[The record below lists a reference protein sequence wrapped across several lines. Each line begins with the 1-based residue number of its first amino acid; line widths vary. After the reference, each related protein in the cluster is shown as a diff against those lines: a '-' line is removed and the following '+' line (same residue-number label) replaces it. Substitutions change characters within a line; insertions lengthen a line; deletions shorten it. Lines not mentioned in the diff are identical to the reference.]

1 MLGSRKAD
9 FIVGLRDGRTMA
21 IECKVSSSSVNSIKR
36 LNNDAAVKASVWNRE
51 FGTIQVVPVA
61 VLEGVYA
68 LTNLLAAQDQGLT
81 ISWAHD
87 LRAMTEWIQEAAG
100 SS

>member
-1 MLGSRKAD
+1 
-9 FIVGLRDGRTMA
+9 MA

-36 LNNDAAVKASVWNRE
+36 LKSDAAVKASVWSRE
-51 FGTIQVVPVA
+51 FGTMQVVPVA

-68 LTNLLAAQDQGLT
+68 LTNLIAAQDQGLT

-87 LRAMTEWIQEAAG
+87 LEAMSAWIRNTAITA
-100 SS
+100 